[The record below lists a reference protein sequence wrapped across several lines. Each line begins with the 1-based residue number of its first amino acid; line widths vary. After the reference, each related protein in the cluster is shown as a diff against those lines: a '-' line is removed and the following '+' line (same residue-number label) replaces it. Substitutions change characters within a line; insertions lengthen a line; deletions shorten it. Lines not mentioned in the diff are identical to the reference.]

1 MDWVY
6 MLECGDGSLYTGWT
20 NDLAKRLAAH
30 QSGRGAKYTRG
41 RAPVRLVY
49 AEQCT
54 DKSAALR
61 REAAVK
67 ALPRARKLELA
78 RQWETEE
85 KAMAV
90 AMDSQEA
97 RRRMEEGRLYL
108 PGDEAIMAEQMDC
121 LEKQYDYNAT
131 RPHEQERRA
140 ALLRELLGA
149 AGENLEM
156 APDIRFDYGCN
167 TYIGRDCYFNFNC
180 TILDCA
186 EVRFGDDVF
195 VGPGC
200 MFLTPVHP
208 LLARERSMRT
218 APDGRRYNLEGAKP
232 ITVGGGAWLGG
243 NVTVCPGV
251 SIGAGAVIGAG
262 SVVTRDIP
270 PGVLAAGVP
279 CRVIRPLTEA
289 DALGC

>member
-20 NDLAKRLAAH
+20 NDLARRLAAH

-140 ALLRELLGA
+140 ALLREMFAQIGENCYIEPPLHANWAAAMCISA
-149 AGENLEM
+149 AG
-156 APDIRFDYGCN
+156 
-167 TYIGRDCYFNFNC
+167 C
-180 TILDCA
+180 TQ
-186 EVRFGDDVF
+186 
-195 VGPGC
+195 
-200 MFLTPVHP
+200 T
-208 LLARERSMRT
+208 ST
-218 APDGRRYNLEGAKP
+218 
-232 ITVGGGAWLGG
+232 
-243 NVTVCPGV
+243 
-251 SIGAGAVIGAG
+251 
-262 SVVTRDIP
+262 
-270 PGVLAAGVP
+270 
-279 CRVIRPLTEA
+279 
-289 DALGC
+289 

>member
-1 MDWVY
+1 MPVTEREK
-6 MLECGDGSLYTGWT
+6 MLSGALY
-20 NDLAKRLAAH
+20 DP
-30 QSGRGAKYTRG
+30 S
-41 RAPVRLVY
+41 
-49 AEQCT
+49 
-54 DKSAALR
+54 DAALC
-61 REAAVK
+61 
-67 ALPRARKLELA
+67 ALRTRARDLCA
-78 RQWETEE
+78 QFNR
-85 KAMAV
+85 A
-90 AMDSQEA
+90 D
-97 RRRMEEGRLYL
+97 EGT
-108 PGDEAIMAEQMDC
+108 PGV
-121 LEKQYDYNAT
+121 
-131 RPHEQERRA
+131 RA

>member
-1 MDWVY
+1 
-6 MLECGDGSLYTGWT
+6 MLKCGDGSLYTGWT
-20 NDLAKRLAAH
+20 NDLARRLAAH

-108 PGDEAIMAEQMDC
+108 PGD
-121 LEKQYDYNAT
+121 
-131 RPHEQERRA
+131 
-140 ALLRELLGA
+140 
-149 AGENLEM
+149 
-156 APDIRFDYGCN
+156 
-167 TYIGRDCYFNFNC
+167 
-180 TILDCA
+180 
-186 EVRFGDDVF
+186 
-195 VGPGC
+195 
-200 MFLTPVHP
+200 
-208 LLARERSMRT
+208 
-218 APDGRRYNLEGAKP
+218 
-232 ITVGGGAWLGG
+232 
-243 NVTVCPGV
+243 
-251 SIGAGAVIGAG
+251 
-262 SVVTRDIP
+262 
-270 PGVLAAGVP
+270 
-279 CRVIRPLTEA
+279 
-289 DALGC
+289 

>member
-20 NDLAKRLAAH
+20 NDLARRLAVH

-108 PGDEAIMAEQMDC
+108 PGDEAIMAEQTDC
-121 LEKQYDYNAT
+121 LEKQYNYKLAEIA
-131 RPHEQERRA
+131 HEIDKID
-140 ALLRELLGA
+140 L
-149 AGENLEM
+149 NS
-156 APDIRFDYGCN
+156 
-167 TYIGRDCYFNFNC
+167 
-180 TILDCA
+180 
-186 EVRFGDDVF
+186 
-195 VGPGC
+195 
-200 MFLTPVHP
+200 LTP
-208 LLARERSMRT
+208 
-218 APDGRRYNLEGAKP
+218 
-232 ITVGGGAWLGG
+232 I
-243 NVTVCPGV
+243 
-251 SIGAGAVIGAG
+251 
-262 SVVTRDIP
+262 
-270 PGVLAAGVP
+270 
-279 CRVIRPLTEA
+279 
-289 DALGC
+289 DALNTLVKIKDKMAN

>member
-20 NDLAKRLAAH
+20 NDLARRLAAH

-140 ALLRELLGA
+140 ALLREMGHEKMPLNGWLPTMVPGA
-149 AGENLEM
+149 PAAWGAL
-156 APDIRFDYGCN
+156 R
-167 TYIGRDCYFNFNC
+167 R
-180 TILDCA
+180 
-186 EVRFGDDVF
+186 RFGSMSMEELM
-195 VGPGC
+195 GPAMGY
-200 MFLTPVHP
+200 
-208 LLARERSMRT
+208 AREGFPVALNVHR
-218 APDGRRYNLEGAKP
+218 L
-232 ITVGGGAWLGG
+232 WLGE
-243 NVTVCPGV
+243 
-251 SIGAGAVIGAG
+251 AERFRAAAVMEQAEPISA
-262 SVVTRDIP
+262 
-270 PGVLAAGVP
+270 
-279 CRVIRPLTEA
+279 
-289 DALGC
+289 